1 MSGPR
6 LNTPMNWNNL
16 TRVTPAATPVIDTE
30 TAINYVRASE
40 DDEEMIAGLVEA
52 ATAMIEGPNGIG
64 TALIT
69 SGWKASFDTLPSSL
83 SIALTPVQ
91 SVDKITVLTDDGNVE
106 VDLDLIHVAGD
117 QHPAQI
123 AFLTERPVAK
133 RLPGSVTVEFKA
145 GYGDTPEMV
154 PADLR
159 HAVLWLVAH
168 MYENRGDDASKSV
181 IPPTVD
187 RVLNRYRRF

>member
-1 MSGPR
+1 
-6 LNTPMNWNNL
+6 MNWNNL

>member
-1 MSGPR
+1 
-6 LNTPMNWNNL
+6 MNWNNL
-16 TRVTPAATPVIDTE
+16 TRVAPAATPVIDTE

-40 DDEEMIAGLVEA
+40 DDEEMIAGLIEA
-52 ATAMIEGPNGIG
+52 ATAMIEGPDGIG

-69 SGWKASFDTLPSSL
+69 SEWKATFDTLPSAL
-83 SIALTPVQ
+83 SIPLTPVQ
-91 SVDKITVLTDDGNVE
+91 SVDKITVLTDAGSVE

-123 AFLTERPVAK
+123 AFLTDRPVAK
-133 RLPGSVTVEFKA
+133 RLPGSVVVEFKA
-145 GYGDTPEMV
+145 GYGDDPANV

-159 HAVLWLVAH
+159 HAVLWLVAS
-168 MYENRGDDASKSV
+168 MYENRGDDAEKSV
-181 IPPTVD
+181 FPPTVD

>member
-1 MSGPR
+1 
-6 LNTPMNWNNL
+6 MNWNNL
-16 TRVTPAATPVIDTE
+16 TRVTPASTAVIDTE
-30 TAINYVRASE
+30 TAINYVRASD
-40 DDEEMIAGLVEA
+40 DDEEMIAGLIEA

-69 SGWKASFDTLPSSL
+69 SGWKATFDTLPSSI
-83 SIALTPVQ
+83 SIPLTPVQ
-91 SVDKITVLTDDGNVE
+91 SVEKITVLTDAGAVE
-106 VDLDLIHVAGD
+106 VDLDLIHVAAD

-123 AFLTERPVAK
+123 VFLTERPVAK

-145 GYGDTPEMV
+145 GYGDTPELV

-159 HAVLWLVAH
+159 HAVLWLVANLH
-168 MYENRGDDASKSV
+168 ENRGDDAAASV
-181 IPPTVD
+181 FPPTVD